1 MRAPPVRWA
10 GVDAW
15 SARGG
20 GLRAVSGLL
29 ELCRGGLRGDGGAL
43 QVPPEAGSAA
53 GIAMP
58 LIITA
63 DARREFVAGDDGG
76 KDRRLH
82 AVLSAV
88 ARAIGQSPADEVC
101 YVVPAEDL
109 PSGQAPTGEDQLIA
123 LTEPGDTGTPVL
135 TLMLSHEM

>member
-1 MRAPPVRWA
+1 MDLNDVYGPEVASFTRAEFIA
-10 GVDAW
+10 
-15 SARGG
+15 
-20 GLRAVSGLL
+20 
-29 ELCRGGLRGDGGAL
+29 DGTFI
-43 QVPPEAGSAA
+43 QVPPEASSAA
-53 GIAMP
+53 GIEMP

-76 KDRRLH
+76 EDGRLH

-88 ARAIGQSPADEVC
+88 AQAIKQSPVDEVC

-123 LTEPGDTGTPVL
+123 ITEPGDTGKPVL